1 MQNMEIYSLKQ
12 AKTINKLRVL
22 NTIRFEPGV
31 TRNMISEKTG
41 LDPSTVTKL
50 VNEMKRKR
58 MIYEKGILPSKLGR
72 HSKRLYVNRDFSKAI
87 VVDLGV
93 THSIVGISFFDGT
106 VEVVDE
112 FDTPDTPEECFRV
125 LTEKVS
131 RFPGVFPLIVIGV
144 PGSVDKTHKKLAFAP
159 NLNRWRDIDVE
170 KYFKVFEV
178 YLENDANL
186 AALAEMMRNKHF
198 GDRKNIVYI
207 LVREGIGGG
216 IIIEGKLYKGSFN
229 AAGEIGHMKMY
240 DRGPCFCGR
249 VGCWEANT
257 SISHCVRQYEKK
269 KPLPGRTMY
278 EKFETLCKIYEEDP
292 LAKEVLDEFTG
303 ILIDGI
309 VNLVNILSPEI
320 VIVGGEGV
328 FLPEGVFEVIV
339 SETRRQVHPMDKE
352 VSVEKGSLSNKEVVL
367 EGTSILSS
375 MMISERLV

>member
-1 MQNMEIYSLKQ
+1 M
-12 AKTINKLRVL
+12 
-22 NTIRFEPGV
+22 
-31 TRNMISEKTG
+31 
-41 LDPSTVTKL
+41 
-50 VNEMKRKR
+50 NEMKRKR

-186 AALAEMMRNKHF
+186 AALAE
-198 GDRKNIVYI
+198 
-207 LVREGIGGG
+207 
-216 IIIEGKLYKGSFN
+216 
-229 AAGEIGHMKMY
+229 
-240 DRGPCFCGR
+240 
-249 VGCWEANT
+249 
-257 SISHCVRQYEKK
+257 
-269 KPLPGRTMY
+269 
-278 EKFETLCKIYEEDP
+278 
-292 LAKEVLDEFTG
+292 
-303 ILIDGI
+303 
-309 VNLVNILSPEI
+309 
-320 VIVGGEGV
+320 
-328 FLPEGVFEVIV
+328 
-339 SETRRQVHPMDKE
+339 
-352 VSVEKGSLSNKEVVL
+352 
-367 EGTSILSS
+367 
-375 MMISERLV
+375 

>member
-1 MQNMEIYSLKQ
+1 MEVYSLKQ

-131 RFPGVFPLIVIGV
+131 EV
-144 PGSVDKTHKKLAFAP
+144 PRCFS
-159 NLNRWRDIDVE
+159 IDC
-170 KYFKVFEV
+170 
-178 YLENDANL
+178 
-186 AALAEMMRNKHF
+186 
-198 GDRKNIVYI
+198 
-207 LVREGIGGG
+207 
-216 IIIEGKLYKGSFN
+216 
-229 AAGEIGHMKMY
+229 
-240 DRGPCFCGR
+240 DRGSRIC
-249 VGCWEANT
+249 
-257 SISHCVRQYEKK
+257 
-269 KPLPGRTMY
+269 
-278 EKFETLCKIYEEDP
+278 
-292 LAKEVLDEFTG
+292 
-303 ILIDGI
+303 
-309 VNLVNILSPEI
+309 
-320 VIVGGEGV
+320 
-328 FLPEGVFEVIV
+328 
-339 SETRRQVHPMDKE
+339 
-352 VSVEKGSLSNKEVVL
+352 
-367 EGTSILSS
+367 
-375 MMISERLV
+375 